1 MPRRHE
7 MFPGQKIAARYR
19 FSANRHFSRDQ
30 FIQQFKRFTRVVA
43 RLLHGVLCMTTRI
56 SISSS
61 FAGSLSVE
69 PRGFEPLTSACKVRG
84 MISWLFA
91 GVQKYLQISIFLSDT
106 LRACSPMFVGGGV
119 LLV

>member
-1 MPRRHE
+1 

-56 SISSS
+56 FNFFVVCRKFISG
-61 FAGSLSVE
+61 AKGI
-69 PRGFEPLTSACKVRG
+69 RTLTSACKVRG

>member
-1 MPRRHE
+1 

-56 SISSS
+56 FNFFVVCRKFISG
-61 FAGSLSVE
+61 AKGIRTPDL
-69 PRGFEPLTSACKVRG
+69 R
-84 MISWLFA
+84 
-91 GVQKYLQISIFLSDT
+91 VQSQGHDIVVVCGRSEIPANKHI
-106 LRACSPMFVGGGV
+106 P
-119 LLV
+119 